1 MFRIAFML
9 VLAFSAVAQ
18 AQSPGQEKEKQ
29 EKHIVKFRPGTSQ
42 AERAAAVQRAG
53 GKLKFN
59 YSIVDAVAITGSNPN
74 VLAALQRE
82 PAVESIVVDREIHA
96 IQGPKDKDIGVNRKE
111 APVAEI
117 TPASQVTPQGAQ
129 RVGLATNGTSSTG
142 ASNGAG
148 VGVAIVDTGIDLANA
163 DLAPSS

>member
-1 MFRIAFML
+1 MRSCSDMFRVAFML
-9 VLAFSAVAQ
+9 VFAFSAVAQ
-18 AQSPGQEKEKQ
+18 AQPPGQEKQ

-82 PAVESIVVDREIHA
+82 PAVESIVVDREVHVI
-96 IQGPKDKDIGVNRKE
+96 
-111 APVAEI
+111 
-117 TPASQVTPQGAQ
+117 
-129 RVGLATNGTSSTG
+129 
-142 ASNGAG
+142 
-148 VGVAIVDTGIDLANA
+148 
-163 DLAPSS
+163 